1 MKVIPLCIA
10 LGLLLVSCANN
21 NETNLENEKSAW
33 IDLSYA
39 FDSTTLYWP
48 NNATIFQHHEDI
60 AGKTAG
66 GYYYSSYSVCMP
78 EHGGTHLDAPVH
90 FAEAHQSVDEIP
102 LENLCG
108 SAVVIDVSEKVKSNR
123 DYLIT
128 PDDVMEWEKKHG
140 QLPEKKIVLFRTGMG
155 KYYPDREKY
164 FGTKLIGME
173 AIPLL
178 HFPGIDASCAEF
190 LVNQRHIKAV
200 GLDTPSMDYGQS
212 TDFKTHQIMLG
223 SNIPGFEN
231 VNIPMTLPSKG
242 IYIVA
247 LPMKIGNGSGAPL
260 RIIANVVSH

>member
-1 MKVIPLCIA
+1 MKVSPLCIA

-21 NETNLENEKSAW
+21 KETNLENEKSAW

-102 LENLCG
+102 IENLCG

-128 PDDVMEWEKKHG
+128 PDDVKAWEKKHG
-140 QLPEKKIVLFRTGMG
+140 RLPEKTIVLFRTGMG

-212 TDFKTHQIMLG
+212 KDFKTHQVICG
-223 SNIPGFEN
+223 NNVPGFEN
-231 VNIPMTLPSKG
+231 VANLDKLPEEG
-242 IYIVA
+242 IEVIA
-247 LPMKIGNGSGAPL
+247 LPMKIGKGSGAPL
-260 RIIANVVSH
+260 RIIARVIQ